1 MEINM
6 EAEQQH
12 LQQTLNN
19 DIPLTSAI
27 GIQVVEFTGSSLTL
41 SAPLA
46 NNTNHK
52 RTAFGGSLYSVAV
65 LAGWGLLYLRLR
77 ALGLAGNI
85 VIQESH
91 VRYIHPVADDIIVT
105 CNIESEAYFQ
115 KFINFFNRKD
125 IARISLV
132 SLVTQ
137 NSDIALE
144 FEGNYVVH
152 T

>member
-1 MEINM
+1 M

>member
-1 MEINM
+1 MA
-6 EAEQQH
+6 AEQQH
-12 LQQTLNN
+12 LQQVLNEE
-19 DIPLTSAI
+19 IPITSAL
-27 GIQVVEFTGSSLTL
+27 GIQVMEYTGSSLTL

-46 NNTNHK
+46 SNTNHK
-52 RTAFGGSLYSVAV
+52 RTAFGGSLYSIAV

-77 ALGLAGNI
+77 ALGLTGHI

-91 VRYIHPVADDIIVT
+91 VRYMHPVSEDIIVT

-132 SLVTQ
+132 SLINQ
-137 NSDIALE
+137 NSDTALE

-152 T
+152 A